1 MDHDEH
7 ILQIATDRFER
18 RLAEE
23 CGKLLVAVQALRAEM
38 IDRNHELLKWGL
50 LFWATGIAAIAAL
63 LARVKYL
70 RDSMRSG
77 ARNF

>member
-7 ILQIATDRFER
+7 VLQVATERFER

-23 CGKLLVAVQALRAEM
+23 CGKLHIEIAKVHTVIAALRSEM

-50 LFWATGIAAIAAL
+50 LFWATGIAAVAAL
-63 LARVKYL
+63 IALFR
-70 RDSMRSG
+70 
-77 ARNF
+77 

>member
-7 ILQIATDRFER
+7 ILQVATDRFER

-23 CGKLLVAVQALRAEM
+23 CGKLHVDIANLRTDMHTGLGGLRAEM
-38 IDRNHELLKWGL
+38 IERNHELLKWAL

-63 LARVKYL
+63 LAL
-70 RDSMRSG
+70 
-77 ARNF
+77 FQ